1 MPSFAYEVK
10 SELVNV
16 LNYSRCCD
24 TAQLNAMLKVGAE
37 INGNRIDFTSTN
49 AAVARK
55 VLKLVKLLYKDVKT
69 EVAVIRNKKFR
80 IINRYVVRIFLD
92 TQNAPLFKAMQTN
105 KFPLEEHC
113 QNAYLRGLFL
123 ACGSVNRPESA
134 YHLEIFT
141 SSEAN
146 AKFIMKNMKKLGFS
160 ANYFERQDKFIVYMK
175 SFDMIC
181 DFLYLIK
188 ADNAVERLEVAQNVK
203 EVRINV
209 NRIINCE
216 TANLQRSINAAQ
228 KQIKDIRIVKELG
241 LPLNDNLK
249 EVADIRLSNPDASI
263 PELANKIF
271 ISPSCFKHRMFKIH
285 LMANPK
291 ERYRYNQKMK
301 KKKLK
306 ALLQKEQKQLE
317 SEQQQLKREQS
328 LIDSQNINSKL
339 TDSNHIDNN

>member
-10 SELVNV
+10 SELANV

-24 TAQLNAMLKVGAE
+24 VAQLDAMLKVGAE
-37 INGNRIDFTSTN
+37 IKSNRIDFSSTN

-55 VLKLVKLLYKDVKT
+55 VLKLVKLLYKDVRT
-69 EVAVIRNKKFR
+69 EVAVIRDKKFR
-80 IINRYVVRIFLD
+80 IVNRYVIRIFSD
-92 TQNAPLFKAMQTN
+92 TQNIHLFDEMRNN

-123 ACGSVNRPESA
+123 ACGSVNRPESE

-141 SSEAN
+141 TSEST
-146 AKFIMKNMKKLGFS
+146 AKFIMKSMGKVGFKVK
-160 ANYFERQDKFIVYMK
+160 YFERQDKFVIYMK

-209 NRIINCE
+209 NRVVNCE
-216 TANLQRSINAAQ
+216 TGNLQRIINAAQ
-228 KQIKDIRIVKELG
+228 KQIKDIRIVNELG
-241 LPLNDNLK
+241 ISLSEPLR
-249 EVADIRLSNPDASI
+249 EVADIRLNNPDASI
-263 PELANKIF
+263 PELASKIF
-271 ISPSCFKHRMFKIH
+271 ISPSSFKHRMFKIH

-301 KKKLK
+301 KLK
-306 ALLQKEQKQLE
+306 MKAVLKKEQQNHENKQ
-317 SEQQQLKREQS
+317 K
-328 LIDSQNINSKL
+328 
-339 TDSNHIDNN
+339 